1 MSIETARTGKPSRYL
16 NDEGRKE
23 RTEQPLESAQRS
35 GGVSG
40 DGMLG
45 RADGVTREAC
55 PRGAQAPTPG
65 TTLETRKAEAAR
77 AGVGVLHSS
86 EEAPENG
93 VEQRRGSSDGA
104 ICRRVDAPRSRAA
117 HPFGA
122 ACRQSV
128 SGLPSPS
135 ARCPLPQR
143 AGSGDARS
151 AEKLAG
157 AKGAQAQ

>member
-16 NDEGRKE
+16 NDEGWQG
-23 RTEQPLESAQRS
+23 RTGQPFESAQRS

-55 PRGAQAPTPG
+55 PRAEQSATPG
-65 TTLETRKAEAAR
+65 TTQETGKAEAAR

-93 VEQRRGSSDGA
+93 VE
-104 ICRRVDAPRSRAA
+104 RAE
-117 HPFGA
+117 PVGTGETD
-122 ACRQSV
+122 CRQAAPKGV
-128 SGLPSPS
+128 RS
-135 ARCPLPQR
+135 A
-143 AGSGDARS
+143 GARS
-151 AEKLAG
+151 INAG
-157 AKGAQAQ
+157 Q